1 MEPEDPLVIA
11 LLPRRKNQGYR
22 PEDLEHR
29 RRWLEQRTGASLT
42 KVGESTLEGETMH
55 GNVENPIGAAQVP
68 LGVAGPLRVNGD
80 YASGIYYVPLAGT
93 EGALVRSYERGIC
106 TSLVARNA
114 FFSPSPIP
122 SIPTDVAQCASLV
135 VIALMTS
142 SIARDMRPS
151 GRSTRRRSERP
162 FTVRPGLS

>member
-1 MEPEDPLVIA
+1 MGFSKSSSSRVAVEPEDHLVIA

-42 KVGESTLEGETMH
+42 KVGESTLDSESMR

-68 LGVAGPLRVNGD
+68 LGVAGPLRVNGE

-93 EGALVRSYERGIC
+93 EGALVRSYEGASALRWLPE
-106 TSLVARNA
+106 T
-114 FFSPSPIP
+114 PS
-122 SIPTDVAQCASLV
+122 
-135 VIALMTS
+135 
-142 SIARDMRPS
+142 
-151 GRSTRRRSERP
+151 
-162 FTVRPGLS
+162 